1 MLKINRQYPLFFV
14 SGLIKILILFVS
26 ISSYAQPIAQP
37 VASLDANQP
46 KFNLKQA
53 NKTFDQL
60 NLQLSVENLNVEHLE
75 AAITTLNNLIDNA
88 KISINFYQKKLN
100 GLDNLIK
107 EAETTKEE
115 DKAPNAIEPSKEHE
129 KAGADLVYLKQEQK
143 NISDQMAQYRLF
155 TIRAQEAITTYQ
167 TAITKIKQQQ
177 VLTRGLPLLSLLD
190 HLQKDDNQTTMT
202 FPIFAQPPVITK
214 TLFNTLCIITM
225 LCIVTSIVV
234 IKKIKSHALT
244 QRLLRVRQIGMWDGL
259 LLFACLIISCLS
271 LYWIN
276 TVSTQNNTTTLTI
289 YLLVVGCTY
298 FWALAF
304 INMLFKSKIVS
315 AAFYWYS
322 LDCCFFKN
330 LLIFLLTYYSISQIG
345 TTIVQ
350 TLTVSDIIW
359 QLAQIIFLSTVV
371 ITIVGFVYYFG
382 HTHRHIYFIR
392 THQKILQRAIASLF
406 VACGILNILGYHQ
419 MAIHL
424 MYASITTCAIL
435 FSLFLLVSAIQ
446 KIYLLCAYPSP
457 IYRYIIGALGYKSNQ
472 TVIEFIILKITT
484 QIIIFSIGIYLI
496 GQTWGYG
503 TYYLNT
509 AYSQLLNGIHFA
521 SFTFYPTR
529 IVAGILIFC
538 VLYLTFRSIATKFS
552 QHLQFEEEE
561 EAQVAV
567 ASILIYIGFTCA
579 LVAAL
584 LVSGIDF
591 TGLAIVAGALSVGI
605 GMGLQSIV
613 NNFVSGIILLIEKP
627 IKSGDHINID
637 NIEGW
642 VKKIRIRST
651 HITTSAREDI
661 IIPNSD
667 LITKAVINYMYTDRY
682 LSISC
687 EVGVMYDSDPILVQK
702 LLLQAVSEHD
712 EIIKTPR
719 SKANVLFQSFGD
731 SGMIFQLWFLIKDGN
746 KKSIVRSDVN
756 FTIDRLFREHH
767 IKIAHPQRD
776 INVKLSEIPTKTE
789 DK

>member
-1 MLKINRQYPLFFV
+1 M
-14 SGLIKILILFVS
+14 
-26 ISSYAQPIAQP
+26 
-37 VASLDANQP
+37 
-46 KFNLKQA
+46 
-53 NKTFDQL
+53 
-60 NLQLSVENLNVEHLE
+60 
-75 AAITTLNNLIDNA
+75 
-88 KISINFYQKKLN
+88 
-100 GLDNLIK
+100 
-107 EAETTKEE
+107 
-115 DKAPNAIEPSKEHE
+115 
-129 KAGADLVYLKQEQK
+129 
-143 NISDQMAQYRLF
+143 
-155 TIRAQEAITTYQ
+155 
-167 TAITKIKQQQ
+167 
-177 VLTRGLPLLSLLD
+177 
-190 HLQKDDNQTTMT
+190 
-202 FPIFAQPPVITK
+202 
-214 TLFNTLCIITM
+214 
-225 LCIVTSIVV
+225 
-234 IKKIKSHALT
+234 
-244 QRLLRVRQIGMWDGL
+244 
-259 LLFACLIISCLS
+259 
-271 LYWIN
+271 
-276 TVSTQNNTTTLTI
+276 
-289 YLLVVGCTY
+289 
-298 FWALAF
+298 
-304 INMLFKSKIVS
+304 
-315 AAFYWYS
+315 
-322 LDCCFFKN
+322 
-330 LLIFLLTYYSISQIG
+330 
-345 TTIVQ
+345 
-350 TLTVSDIIW
+350 
-359 QLAQIIFLSTVV
+359 
-371 ITIVGFVYYFG
+371 GFVYYFA

-392 THQKILQRAIASLF
+392 THQKFLQRTVASLF

-419 MAIHL
+419 MAMHL
-424 MYASITTCAIL
+424 MYAIITTFAIL

-472 TVIEFIILKITT
+472 TVIEFIILKITA

-503 TYYLNT
+503 AYYLNT

-552 QHLQFEEEE
+552 RRAQFEEEE
-561 EAQVAV
+561 ETQVAV

-579 LVAAL
+579 LIAAL

-627 IKSGDHINID
+627 IKSGDHIHID

-651 HITTSAREDI
+651 QITTSAREDV

-687 EVGVMYDSDPILVQK
+687 EVGVMYDSDPVLVKK

-719 SKANVLFQSFGD
+719 SKANVLFQNFGD
-731 SGMIFQLWFLIKDGN
+731 SAMIFQLWFLIKDGN
-746 KKSIVRSDVN
+746 KKAVVRSDVN
-756 FTIDRLFREHH
+756 FAIDRLFREHH
-767 IKIAHPQRD
+767 IKVAHPQRD
-776 INVKLSEIPTKTE
+776 INVKLSEIPTKIA

>member
-1 MLKINRQYPLFFV
+1 MLKINRQYPRFFV
-14 SGLIKILILFVS
+14 SGLITILILFVS
-26 ISSYAQPIAQP
+26 ASCYAQPIPQP
-37 VASLDANQP
+37 VTSLDTNQP
-46 KFNLKQA
+46 EFNLKQA

-88 KISINFYQKKLN
+88 KISINFYQKKLSD
-100 GLDNLIK
+100 LDNLIK
-107 EAETTKEE
+107 EAETTKENG
-115 DKAPNAIEPSKEHE
+115 KPPTAVEPSKEHE

-143 NISDQMAQYRLF
+143 NIADKMAQCRLF

-167 TAITKIKQQQ
+167 TATTKIKQQQ

-190 HLQKDDNQTTMT
+190 HLQKDDNQTAITA
-202 FPIFAQPPVITK
+202 PILTQLPVMSK

-225 LCIVTSIVV
+225 LCIVASTVTIR
-234 IKKIKSHALT
+234 KIKSHALI
-244 QRLLRVRQIGMWDGL
+244 QRLLRVRHIGMWDGL
-259 LLFACLIISCLS
+259 LLFTCLIMSCLS

-276 TVSTQNNTTTLTI
+276 SAPAQNNTTTLI
-289 YLLVVGCTY
+289 AYLLIVGCTY
-298 FWALAF
+298 FWILAF

-322 LDCCFFKN
+322 LDCRFFKN
-330 LLIFLLTYYSISQIG
+330 LLIFLLTYYSITQIG
-345 TTIVQ
+345 ATIVQ
-350 TLTVSDIIW
+350 NLTVSDIIW

-371 ITIVGFVYYFG
+371 ITIVGFVYYFA

-392 THQKILQRAIASLF
+392 THQKFLQRAVASLF
-406 VACGILNILGYHQ
+406 VACGILNIFGYHQ

-424 MYASITTCAIL
+424 MYAIITTFAII

-472 TVIEFIILKITT
+472 TVIEFIILKITA

-503 TYYLNT
+503 AYYLNT

-552 QHLQFEEEE
+552 RRAQFEEEE
-561 EAQVAV
+561 ETQVAV

-579 LVAAL
+579 LIAAL

-651 HITTSAREDI
+651 QITTSAREDV

-687 EVGVMYDSDPILVQK
+687 EVGVMYDSDPVLVKK

-719 SKANVLFQSFGD
+719 SKANVLFQNFGD
-731 SGMIFQLWFLIKDGN
+731 SAMIFQLWFLIKDGN
-746 KKSIVRSDVN
+746 KKSVVRSDVN
-756 FTIDRLFREHH
+756 FAIDRLFREHH
-767 IKIAHPQRD
+767 IKVAHPQRD
-776 INVKLSEIPTKTE
+776 INVKLSEIPTKIA